1 MVNRGADNEQLLVE
15 IEELF
20 NSKAQSGSHEA
31 RYATI
36 ASAKKHIPESNL
48 AVISVNGL
56 FAAREAR
63 QALQN
68 DLNVMLFSDNVSVED
83 ELALKQ
89 LAHEKGLLM
98 MGPDCGTA
106 IINGAARRSVLVTP
120 CIAATSVLLAHPAPA
135 AGS

>member
-1 MVNRGADNEQLLVE
+1 ME

-20 NSKAQSGSHEA
+20 NTKAQSGSHEA

-83 ELALKQ
+83 ELGSSNWPTK
-89 LAHEKGLLM
+89 KG
-98 MGPDCGTA
+98 C
-106 IINGAARRSVLVTP
+106 
-120 CIAATSVLLAHPAPA
+120 
-135 AGS
+135 

>member
-1 MVNRGADNEQLLVE
+1 MARTRRVTPLLP
-15 IEELF
+15 
-20 NSKAQSGSHEA
+20 AP
-31 RYATI
+31 
-36 ASAKKHIPESNL
+36 KHIPESNL

-89 LAHEKGLLM
+89 LAHEKG
-98 MGPDCGTA
+98 C
-106 IINGAARRSVLVTP
+106 
-120 CIAATSVLLAHPAPA
+120 
-135 AGS
+135 

>member
-1 MVNRGADNEQLLVE
+1 M
-15 IEELF
+15 
-20 NSKAQSGSHEA
+20 
-31 RYATI
+31 
-36 ASAKKHIPESNL
+36 
-48 AVISVNGL
+48 ISVNGL

-106 IINGAARRSVLVTP
+106 IINGAALCLATP
-120 CIAATSVLLAHPAPA
+120 CVVATSVLLAHLAPA
-135 AGS
+135 ARN